1 MNPTSSGSHF
11 EPPFFN
17 YIKPYMIYFND
28 RDNPKEKKKKF
39 TRNSESKEEF
49 FTKHPQVNIFCLG
62 PFLTLIFDF

>member
-28 RDNPKEKKKKF
+28 RDNPKEKKK
-39 TRNSESKEEF
+39 NSLEI
-49 FTKHPQVNIFCLG
+49 VNQRRSFSQNILKSIFSVWGL
-62 PFLTLIFDF
+62 F

>member
-28 RDNPKEKKKKF
+28 RDNPKEKKK
-39 TRNSESKEEF
+39 NSLEI
-49 FTKHPQVNIFCLG
+49 VNQRRSFSQNILKSIFSN
-62 PFLTLIFDF
+62 